1 MATASKESK
10 EPTPP
15 AKKAKKDQSTSTEV
29 TVFVP
34 CGRVREGD
42 ILRAAVMGARDQIP
56 MAAINVVP
64 KVVSASDVRT
74 DDSGTDGRDYLV
86 SVTWT
91 PRPTRRSTADEED
104 QVPATMDKVLES
116 LEPLTAA
123 KITAVTDVG
132 PEA

>member
-1 MATASKESK
+1 MATAAKESKESK
-10 EPTPP
+10 
-15 AKKAKKDQSTSTEV
+15 KAPNKDAPTSTEV

-34 CGRVREGD
+34 RGRVREGD

-56 MAAINVVP
+56 MAAIDVVP
-64 KVVSASDVRT
+64 KVLSASDVRT
-74 DDSGTDGRDYLV
+74 DDSGTEGRDYIV
-86 SVTWT
+86 AIRWT

-104 QVPATMDKVLES
+104 EVPRTVDKVLQQ